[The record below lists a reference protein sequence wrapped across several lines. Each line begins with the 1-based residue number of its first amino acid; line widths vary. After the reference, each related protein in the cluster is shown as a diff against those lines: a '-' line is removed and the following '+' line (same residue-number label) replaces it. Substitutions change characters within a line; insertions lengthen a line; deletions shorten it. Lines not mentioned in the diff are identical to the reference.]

1 SGAQKSGIY
10 WSGDQTSTF
19 DSFQASLKAGLSAST
34 SGVSYW
40 AWDMAGFTGDYPT
53 AELYKRA
60 TAMAAFAP
68 IMQFHSEKSDPSP
81 SEERSPWNAV

>member
-1 SGAQKSGIY
+1 
-10 WSGDQTSTF
+10 
-19 DSFQASLKAGLSAST
+19 
-34 SGVSYW
+34 
-40 AWDMAGFTGDYPT
+40 PT

-81 SEERSPWNAV
+81 SEERSPWNAVARTGDETILPTFQKYLYTRMNLLPYIYTAAKDTADNGKSMMRQ